1 MADEKR
7 TDLLGKLAELS
18 EEAIQRLQDAPGGDR
33 VVGTMSAM
41 KDRLDEL
48 QRRVRGVDELETRL
62 SALERKVVPAD
73 TSLAQRLA
81 VPAGTEVERIV
92 RLRTADEEPLVL
104 ETAHLPTEGYSI
116 SLNGLGASR
125 EAVLGEGDVVTLIP
139 KVVGGAGL

>member
-48 QRRVRGVDELETRL
+48 QRRVRGIDELESRL
-62 SALERKVVPAD
+62 SALERKVEK
-73 TSLAQRLA
+73 LAKD
-81 VPAGTEVERIV
+81 AGSSARSTK
-92 RLRTADEEPLVL
+92 TK
-104 ETAHLPTEGYSI
+104 S
-116 SLNGLGASR
+116 
-125 EAVLGEGDVVTLIP
+125 
-139 KVVGGAGL
+139 